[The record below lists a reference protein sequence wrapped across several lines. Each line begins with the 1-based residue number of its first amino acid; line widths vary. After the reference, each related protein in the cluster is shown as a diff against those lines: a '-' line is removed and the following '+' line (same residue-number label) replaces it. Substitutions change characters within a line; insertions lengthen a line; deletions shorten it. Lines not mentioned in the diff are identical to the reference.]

1 MTLPVAIIGAGPAGI
16 EAAVQL
22 RRSGIEFL
30 LFEKDRVGG
39 LLNEANRVEN
49 FPGVPGG
56 VPGRI
61 LADRLKRQ
69 LTAATIHCQPARVGQ
84 LAFHGENFELH
95 TERKAFTA
103 VHVILACGT
112 APLPVPAPLDRED
125 VRGRV
130 VTSVLPLRGKRG
142 RKIAVIGGGDAALDY
157 ALSLAAGNEV
167 HILVRAAKPRA
178 LPLLV
183 ERCRRHPAIRIHE
196 NCRLAGAEFR
206 SKAAG
211 LVLRTD
217 DGRGGQRDEIACH
230 WALVAIGREPALAFL
245 APGLQAT
252 LPVLAARKRL
262 FLVGDAANGRCRQ
275 AAIAAADG
283 LRAAMEIHA
292 EVSPCR

>member
-1 MTLPVAIIGAGPAGI
+1 MTIPVAVIGAGPAGI

-30 LFEKDRVGG
+30 LFEKDKIGG

-69 LTAATIHCQPARVGQ
+69 LTAAGIHCQHARAGQ
-84 LAFHGENFELH
+84 LAFHEENFELH
-95 TERKAFTA
+95 TERKTYKA
-103 VHVILACGT
+103 VQVILACGT

-130 VTSVLPLRGKRG
+130 VSSILPLLGKRG

-157 ALSLAAGNEV
+157 ALSLAARNEV
-167 HILVRAAKPRA
+167 HILVRSAKPRA

-183 ERCRRHPAIRIHE
+183 ERCRRHPAISVHE
-196 NCRLAGAEFR
+196 NCRLAGAEIR
-206 SKAAG
+206 PKAAG

-217 DGRGGQRDEIACH
+217 DGRGGRRDEIACH
-230 WALVAIGREPALAFL
+230 IASLFHRCPLGAKSTMAAGASSLIS
-245 APGLQAT
+245 
-252 LPVLAARKRL
+252 PV
-262 FLVGDAANGRCRQ
+262 
-275 AAIAAADG
+275 
-283 LRAAMEIHA
+283 
-292 EVSPCR
+292 